1 MHEKLSAAH
10 QRTYESIF
18 AHPLSHSIE
27 LREIHSLLDILGE
40 VTEEHNGNCRIVRNE
55 GTLVLHPIANGSTL
69 DKTTLIKI
77 RHFLQSTQSPE
88 SPAISAGGEHLLVVI
103 DHQEARI
110 FRSELSGTVPEKI
123 VPHDPHGF
131 GQHVHNV
138 HDPAEGQHH
147 PVPKSYFE
155 AVAKSLSGA
164 GKILLFGAGTG
175 GGSAMNELVD
185 ELHKE
190 HRDIFNRI
198 IGVEAVD
205 ETHLTEGELLAKA
218 REFYAAPHVASLA

>member
-18 AHPLSHSIE
+18 AHPLSHNIE
-27 LREIHSLLDILGE
+27 WRDIRSLLESLGE

-55 GTLVLHPIANGSTL
+55 GTLVLHPNGSAV
-69 DKTTLIKI
+69 DATTLIKI
-77 RHFLQSTQSPE
+77 RHFLQSTQTADS
-88 SPAISAGGEHLLVVI
+88 SALGDHLLVVI
-103 DHQEARI
+103 DHREARI
-110 FRSELSGTVPEKI
+110 FRSELRGSVPEKI

-131 GQHVHNV
+131 GKHFHNV
-138 HDPAEGQHH
+138 HDSSEGQHH

-155 AVAKSLSGA
+155 AVAKSLAGA
-164 GKILLFGAGTG
+164 GKILLFGTGSG
-175 GGSAMNELVD
+175 GGSAMSELVD

-190 HRDIFNRI
+190 HRDIFDRI

-205 ETHLTEGELLAKA
+205 ETHLSEGELLAKA
-218 REFYAAPHVASLA
+218 REFYAVPHSASLA